1 MQYKIY
7 TDGGYSIRHKEG
19 ASAYVILD
27 EDGNIIDKYVF
38 RIVNE
43 TSQRA
48 ELKAIIGAV
57 SQVPYDSKVD
67 LYTDS
72 EYAINILTG
81 KWQPHTNED
90 LIEMYRQ
97 HSVGKD
103 ITFHWVK
110 GHSGDLYNEM
120 CDDMCNQ
127 CVGYDLN
134 EEFSHHKKEGRKVP
148 TMKGNDLY
156 DKIAESNTAVLNKD
170 QLRRRLI
177 EVRDKINEI
186 IDDL

>member
-1 MQYKIY
+1 M
-7 TDGGYSIRHKEG
+7 RHNEG

-27 EDGNIIDKYVF
+27 DDKNIIERNAFK
-38 RIVNE
+38 IVKE

-48 ELKAIIGAV
+48 ELKAIIAAV
-57 SQVPYDSKVD
+57 MKIPAGSKAD
-67 LYTDS
+67 IFTDS
-72 EYAINILTG
+72 EYSNNILSG
-81 KWQPHTNED
+81 KWQPSKNID
-90 LIEMYRQ
+90 LIDKYRQ
-97 HSVGKD
+97 HSESKD
-103 ITFHWVK
+103 ITFNWVK

-156 DKIAESNTAVLNKD
+156 DKIAESNTAGLNKD